1 MLLAG
6 NNCLLKGHGD
16 AQTPV
21 SANIEFLH
29 NIHIFYMSYELSM
42 DEFLKKIRCS
52 KVH

>member
-42 DEFLKKIRCS
+42 DEFLKKNTVFKS
-52 KVH
+52 T